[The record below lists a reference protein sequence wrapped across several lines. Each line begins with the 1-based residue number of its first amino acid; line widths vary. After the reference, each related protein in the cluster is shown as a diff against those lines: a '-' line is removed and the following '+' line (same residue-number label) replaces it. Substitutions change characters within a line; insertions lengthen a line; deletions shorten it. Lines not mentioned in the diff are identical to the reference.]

1 MLQRYKIINLLFIS
15 ILLLAKSSAMA
26 DDFDD
31 CLLVKLGTTDD
42 TVTIGELKEQCR
54 AELGQ
59 STRTIDVVIDRIHQD
74 RKHVLQ
80 PFTLMAHKPNYLLLG
95 VYNSSGYSS
104 VDHNETYQDS
114 ADWDNTEGQFQLSV
128 KFPLLVGLFDDTFD
142 VYSAY
147 TNRSFWQ
154 VYNTEQSSPF
164 RETNHEPELWVQF
177 HPNWKLFGFS
187 NAWNSFGVVHQSNGR
202 SAALSRSWNRVY
214 GWFTMERGNFAFSV
228 KPWYRIPED
237 EEKDNNSDIED
248 FLGHFELSA
257 TYKYGENVIS
267 MMSRNNLESSFS
279 KGGLELTWSFPL
291 FDWPFMKGYARY
303 YTGYGESLVDYDQYS
318 NTIGLGM
325 SLTDWL

>member
-1 MLQRYKIINLLFIS
+1 MLQRYKIINLFFIS
-15 ILLLAKSSAMA
+15 VLLLAKSSAMA

-31 CLLVKLGTTDD
+31 CLLGKLGTTDD

-59 STRTIDVVIDRIHQD
+59 SIRTTDVVIDRIHQD

-80 PFTLMAHKPNYLLLG
+80 PFTLMAHKPNYFLLG
-95 VYNSSGYSS
+95 AYNSSGYSS
-104 VDHNETYQDS
+104 VDHNETYQES
-114 ADWDNTEGQFQLSV
+114 ADWDNIEGQFQLSV
-128 KFPLLVGLFDDTFD
+128 KFPLLVGFFDDTFD
-142 VYSAY
+142 IYGAY

-177 HPNWKLFGFS
+177 HPNWELFGFT

-214 GWFTMERGNFAFSV
+214 GWFTMQRGNLAFSF

-237 EEKDNNSDIED
+237 DEKDNNPDIED

-318 NTIGLGM
+318 NTIGFGM